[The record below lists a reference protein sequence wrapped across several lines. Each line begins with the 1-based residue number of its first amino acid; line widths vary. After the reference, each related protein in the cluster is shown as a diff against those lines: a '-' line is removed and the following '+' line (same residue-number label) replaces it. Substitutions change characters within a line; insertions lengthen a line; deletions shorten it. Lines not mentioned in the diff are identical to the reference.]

1 MLKCQKQYDTTKPS
15 EFKFPVYL
23 VEQTM
28 FTLPRHLEGM
38 VWPTFVVVVVVLLS
52 YCQCEAETKI
62 SYLTISRYTSAIKV
76 YFFPLF
82 LSLARLVAILFLI
95 FLFLWCPFLFVGTTS
110 WTLAEHCI
118 YNPRQSPRTKFSG
131 QNRVLFW
138 YCKSLDLIGKNE
150 FLFEVVYLPRP
161 GICIVSQSNMLARRS
176 STCRKCTNV
185 CDKYLSEKLEIV
197 RLFPTKGKW

>member
-1 MLKCQKQYDTTKPS
+1 
-15 EFKFPVYL
+15 
-23 VEQTM
+23 
-28 FTLPRHLEGM
+28 M
-38 VWPTFVVVVVVLLS
+38 VWPTFVVVVVLLS

-62 SYLTISRYTSAIKV
+62 SYLTISRYTSARKV
-76 YFFPLF
+76 YFLPLF
-82 LSLARLVAILFLI
+82 LSLVRLVAILFLI

-138 YCKSLDLIGKNE
+138 YCKSLNLIGKNE

-161 GICIVSQSNMLARRS
+161 GICLVSQSSMLARRS
-176 STCRKCTNV
+176 SICRKCTNV
-185 CDKYLSEKLEIV
+185 CDKYLSEV
-197 RLFPTKGKW
+197 RNRSSLSDDRKVIKSSQSMRCPFNHVNYHEVFTSQTIKG